1 MDVYDL
7 MLTSDQYSYAG
18 VRISNEGDGAAT
30 SLNLIQIGW
39 EVIKLVTILCCC
51 NIYNTMC
58 NAINLS
64 YQ

>member
-1 MDVYDL
+1 MDVYDY

-18 VRISNEGDGAAT
+18 VRISNEGDGAST

-39 EVIKLVTILCCC
+39 EVIKLVTILCCS
-51 NIYNTMC
+51 NIYNKC